1 MIGPGQCYN
10 PAAPMMKTL
19 IALDIETTGL
29 DPERDAV
36 IEIGTVR
43 FQGRRIDGEWQALIN
58 PGRPLPAFITQL
70 TGITDEMLADA
81 PRLSR
86 KLPELESF
94 VGDLPILGHSVSF
107 DIGFLKPHGLF
118 RFNQLIDTYD
128 LASVMLP
135 AASRYRLGALAGA
148 LGIPQRQSHR
158 ALDDAHTTRQV
169 FLRLYQQ
176 LLELPPELIREIA
189 VLGGNIEWGAG
200 WLFDEAVRQ
209 LPQAALGQKDNH
221 RFTISFSAPTS
232 YPQLEPSDEP
242 VPLNVETIAAQLEPG
257 GPISRAF
264 AEYESRSQQVTML
277 RAVAQALSEGRH
289 LLVEA
294 GTGTGKSL
302 AYLLPAFAWASLNGE
317 RVIISTNT
325 INLQDQLIH
334 KDIPDI
340 QAAVD
345 ASFRA
350 AVLKGRANYL
360 CPRRLEGMRRL
371 GPTTAEEM
379 RLLAKLL
386 VWLSQGGTGDRG
398 QINLGGR
405 GEGSAWSRLSSEG
418 EECSLDACLAHT
430 GGACP
435 YYQARRAAESAHI
448 VIVNHALLL
457 ADIATGNRVI
467 PEYRRL
473 IVDEAHHLESAT
485 TNGLS
490 FEVTQGELA
499 RLLRELGGA
508 RGGLFGQVLSA
519 ARPILQPEQFGLA
532 QKVIEAIAD
541 RSQSCIEGSIRL
553 FAALEEFLTRR
564 REGEPVGPYGHQFRL
579 APGARTLPEWGQIEV
594 VWDDLR
600 QPLGEVIRQLD
611 ELGENLEQL
620 ASDGSDLGDDL
631 SLAIRG
637 AGRNLAEIFT
647 NLDSMI
653 FEPDPQMIYWIDQN
667 QLQSR
672 LALHAAPLEVGPLIE
687 RHLWHKKESV
697 IMTSATLT
705 TSGEF
710 DYIRRRLGA
719 DEADE
724 LAVGSPFDYENATLL
739 YLINDIP
746 EPGDRHAYQS
756 SVERGLIQICRATH
770 GRALVLFTSYDQ
782 LRRTA
787 RAISDPLG
795 ANGILIYEQGEGA
808 SPHALLESF
817 KSSEQAVLLG
827 TRSFWEG
834 IDVPGP
840 ALSLLCLIRLP
851 FDVPSDPIFA
861 ARSETYEAPFDQ
873 YAVPEAI
880 LRFRQ
885 GFGRLIRTRS
895 DRGVV
900 VSFDRRL
907 ISKRYGRAFLDSLPP
922 CTVRAGHLADAP
934 AQAARW
940 LGD

>member
-1 MIGPGQCYN
+1 
-10 PAAPMMKTL
+10 MMKTL
-19 IALDIETTGL
+19 VALDIETTGL

-36 IEIGTVR
+36 IEIGAVR
-43 FQGRRIDGEWQALIN
+43 FQGGRIDDEWQSLIN
-58 PGRPLPAFITQL
+58 PGRPLSAFISQL
-70 TGITDEMLADA
+70 TGISDEMLADA
-81 PRLSR
+81 PRLSG
-86 KLPELESF
+86 KLADLEAF
-94 VGDLPILGHSVSF
+94 VGDLPILGHSVGF

-118 RFNQLIDTYD
+118 HFNQAIDTYD

-135 AASRYRLGALAGA
+135 AAGRYRLGALAGA
-148 LGIPQRQSHR
+148 LGIAQRQSHR

-169 FLRLYQQ
+169 FLRLYEE

-189 VLGGNIEWGAG
+189 ALGENIEWGAG
-200 WLFDEAVRQ
+200 WLFDEAIKQ
-209 LPQAALGQKDNH
+209 LPEAALGTKSYP
-221 RFTISFSAPTS
+221 RFTVNFGQPAAFPE
-232 YPQLEPSDEP
+232 LEQRDEP
-242 VPLNVETIAAQLEPG
+242 LPLEVETIAAQLEPG
-257 GPISRAF
+257 GPISKTF
-264 AEYESRSQQVTML
+264 AGYESRPQQLTML

-289 LLVEA
+289 MLVEA

-302 AYLLPAFAWASLNGE
+302 AYLLPAFAWASQNGD
-317 RVIISTNT
+317 RIVISTNT

-334 KDIPDI
+334 KDIPDL
-340 QAAVD
+340 QKAVD
-345 ASFRA
+345 PGYRA

-386 VWLSQGGTGDRG
+386 VWLAQGGTGDRS

-405 GEGSAWSRLSSEG
+405 GEGSAWSRLSAEG
-418 EECSLDACLAHT
+418 EECGLDACLAHT

-435 YYQARRAAESAHI
+435 YYQAHKAAESAHV

-485 TNGLS
+485 TTGLS

-499 RLLRELGGA
+499 GLLRDHGGV
-508 RGGLFGQVLSA
+508 RSGLLGQVLA
-519 ARPILQPEQFGLA
+519 ALRPVLPPEQVGLA
-532 QKVIEAIAD
+532 HKAIEAISD
-541 RSQSCIEGSIRL
+541 RSQTCAEISIRL
-553 FAALEEFLTRR
+553 FAAIDDFLARR
-564 REGEPVGPYGHQFRL
+564 REGQPVGPYGHQFRL
-579 APGARTLPEWGQIEV
+579 TPGARTLPDWSEIEV
-594 VWDDLR
+594 AWDELR
-600 QPLGEVIRQLD
+600 RPLGEVITRLN
-611 ELGENLEQL
+611 ELGESLEHL
-620 ASDGSDLGDDL
+620 VSTGSDLGDDL
-631 SLAIRG
+631 ALAVRS
-637 AGRNLAEIFT
+637 AGRNLSEILI
-647 NLDSMI
+647 NLDRMI
-653 FEPDPQMIYWIDQN
+653 FEPDAQMIYWIDQN
-667 QLQSR
+667 PLQSR

-687 RHLWHKKESV
+687 RYLWHEKDSV

-705 TSGEF
+705 TAGEF

-746 EPGDRHAYQS
+746 EPADRHGFQS
-756 SVERGLIQICRATH
+756 SVERGLIQLCQATH

-795 ANGILIYEQGEGA
+795 ANGILVYEQGEGA
-808 SPHALLESF
+808 SRHALLESF
-817 KSSEQAVLLG
+817 KSSDQAVLLG

-834 IDVPGP
+834 IDVPGA

-861 ARSETYEAPFDQ
+861 ARSETYEMPFDQ

-885 GFGRLIRTRS
+885 GFGRLIRTKS

-907 ISKRYGRAFLDSLPP
+907 LSKRYGRAFLDSLPA
-922 CTVRAGHLADAP
+922 CTVRAGRLADAP